1 MSHLLD
7 KANWD
12 QLAEALNNALL
23 GTPHFINIAETD
35 GLFKESP
42 MERIYQ
48 QAEIVHKELLNS
60 NVGAAAFINIS
71 RDCFIDFQI

>member
-7 KANWD
+7 KGNWA
-12 QLAEALNNALL
+12 QLADALNNAVL
-23 GTPHFINIAETD
+23 GTLSYLNSESD

-42 MERIYQ
+42 LERIYQ
-48 QAEIVHKELLNS
+48 QAETVHKELLNS

-71 RDCFIDFQI
+71 RDSFI